1 MTDEQF
7 TALSAKWLN
16 PIDLAL
22 ADLIDKSERMTVGAF
37 NNEVERVIGAI
48 PQMFNLLDRQA
59 FIDSLEDQIG
69 EAMLKGL
76 AE

>member
-7 TALSAKWLN
+7 TDLSAKWLN

-37 NNEVERVIGAI
+37 NDEVERVIGAI
-48 PQMFNLLDRQA
+48 PQMFSLLDRQA

>member
-7 TALSAKWLN
+7 SDLSAKWLN